1 MKNLHLATVWGV
13 RRARSDERA
22 VSRRELPGLP
32 CGKEKKKFYR
42 GAAFS
47 KQLVSAALLRSSSQQ
62 LFSADFLSSS
72 RGQGWAASII
82 SSSFSQQLLSAIILL
97 WSGAGGQVCYR
108 SLEGPSRN
116 AFGKKKIKNG
126 KNVITF
132 NLESCN
138 YLHKSDISDCSH
150 SRSFCEHHADRASGA
165 ESATPATTQPP
176 LFSPSPCAR
185 LPSCSS
191 MLLYPPYR
199 RPSFFHTYTARLQHS
214 GQDSSA
220 KHHLSACL
228 PGLPGPR
235 CRSGHQHSSRNNFS

>member
-13 RRARSDERA
+13 RRARSDERV
-22 VSRRELPGLP
+22 VSRRDLPSLP

-72 RGQGWAASII
+72 SQPSSCCGQGYAASII

-116 AFGKKKIKNG
+116 AFGKKNKQSKMAN
-126 KNVITF
+126 
-132 NLESCN
+132 
-138 YLHKSDISDCSH
+138 
-150 SRSFCEHHADRASGA
+150 
-165 ESATPATTQPP
+165 
-176 LFSPSPCAR
+176 
-185 LPSCSS
+185 
-191 MLLYPPYR
+191 ML
-199 RPSFFHTYTARLQHS
+199 
-214 GQDSSA
+214 
-220 KHHLSACL
+220 
-228 PGLPGPR
+228 
-235 CRSGHQHSSRNNFS
+235 